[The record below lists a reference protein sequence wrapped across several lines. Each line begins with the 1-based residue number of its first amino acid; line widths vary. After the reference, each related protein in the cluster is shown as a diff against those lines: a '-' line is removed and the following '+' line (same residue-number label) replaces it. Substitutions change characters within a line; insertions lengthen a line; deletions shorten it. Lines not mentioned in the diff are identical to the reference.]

1 MTRPYFCTPL
11 ARSMLG
17 FSLLY
22 VRAVAC
28 LKLSEGTLYQF
39 SWHVVLR
46 RLSLEQCGGGPLRKM
61 IALYINCKLMR
72 DSQHV
77 ISIAADLVMPA
88 FALSSDVVAFR
99 GIDCLLLHG

>member
-1 MTRPYFCTPL
+1 
-11 ARSMLG
+11 
-17 FSLLY
+17 
-22 VRAVAC
+22 
-28 LKLSEGTLYQF
+28 
-39 SWHVVLR
+39 
-46 RLSLEQCGGGPLRKM
+46 M

-99 GIDCLLLHG
+99 GSACLLLHGRLPMSAMPMFLPFWLGWLVSNQMSRLECVHFLHAPWQLW